1 MEGEP
6 IQGHPCGGIVRSRPC
21 DPSVH
26 KEPPKARYFHTLAPL
41 ITAPRRHTR
50 DQRGDRLAR
59 PGPGWSTK
67 CISALSSDR
76 KPDTQPAPL
85 AFWQAGTWR
94 MRRAACR

>member
-41 ITAPRRHTR
+41 ITAPADTR
-50 DQRGDRLAR
+50 DTRGGDRLAR
-59 PGPGWSTK
+59 R
-67 CISALSSDR
+67 ALGSR
-76 KPDTQPAPL
+76 
-85 AFWQAGTWR
+85 
-94 MRRAACR
+94 